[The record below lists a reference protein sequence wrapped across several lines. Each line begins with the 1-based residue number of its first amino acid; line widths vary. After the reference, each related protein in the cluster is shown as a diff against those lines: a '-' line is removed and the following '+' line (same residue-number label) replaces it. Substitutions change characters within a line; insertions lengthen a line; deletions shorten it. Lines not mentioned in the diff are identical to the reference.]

1 MSRKAG
7 EIVSAPVR
15 SFVVAGRRTSVRLDP
30 VLWDALHDIAAREQ
44 RSLTSMITEVHAE
57 RGARSLTIA
66 LHVFILQYY
75 QYALVEA
82 EQSALRRRHA

>member
-7 EIVSAPVR
+7 EILSAPVR

-30 VLWDALHDIAAREQ
+30 VLWDAMHDIAAREQ
-44 RSLTSMITEVHAE
+44 
-57 RGARSLTIA
+57 RSLTIA

-82 EQSALRRRHA
+82 EQLALRRRHA